1 MKYLGLAL
9 SVGVLVYFT
18 PIGFVIFLLALL
30 SLANSKVERF
40 LFGSYLK
47 LKRFFRSLN
56 GNQRFN

>member
-9 SVGVLVYFT
+9 LIGVLVYLT
-18 PIGFVIFLLALL
+18 PIAFVIFLLALL

-56 GNQRFN
+56 GN